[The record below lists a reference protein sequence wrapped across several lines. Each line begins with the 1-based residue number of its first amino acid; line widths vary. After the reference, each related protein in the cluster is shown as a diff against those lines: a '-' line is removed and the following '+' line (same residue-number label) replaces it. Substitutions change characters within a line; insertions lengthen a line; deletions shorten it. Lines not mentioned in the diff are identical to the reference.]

1 MDRAIPA
8 CCPKVRCREISRSSG
23 PGRHRAFGGGS
34 GHSSCARRDAP
45 RWGRFGGGAEVL
57 AGGAPPLFG
66 CLGGASGSNFERSTV
81 SLWPL
86 FTQSRHSQVDKRGWF
101 NVECAGDVKHVPDC
115 RLSQSAFQQER
126 IGAVAIGS
134 FSKHLLS
141 NPRSFPGRPQGC
153 KCFGDLAGI
162 DRMTANSRRD
172 HWSPSVSSPST

>member
-23 PGRHRAFGGGS
+23 PGLSPGLWWRIGTFELRS
-34 GHSSCARRDAP
+34 ARRAQM
-45 RWGRFGGGAEVL
+45 GRLGGGAEVL

-66 CLGGASGSNFERSTV
+66 CLGGASGSNFEWSTV

-115 RLSQSAFQQER
+115 RLSQSAFQQR
-126 IGAVAIGS
+126 GTGAIAMGS
-134 FSKHLLS
+134 FSEQLLG
-141 NPRSFPGRPQGC
+141 NPRSFPGRPEGC
-153 KCFGDLAGI
+153 SKCFGDLAWI
-162 DRMTANSRRD
+162 DCTTASQLRD
-172 HWSPSVSSPST
+172 HWSPSVSP